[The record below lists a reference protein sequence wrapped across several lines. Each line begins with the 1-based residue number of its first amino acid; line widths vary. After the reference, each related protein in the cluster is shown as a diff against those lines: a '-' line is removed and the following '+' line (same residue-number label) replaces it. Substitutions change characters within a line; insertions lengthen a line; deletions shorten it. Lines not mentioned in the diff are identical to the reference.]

1 MCLQWVSIG
10 SKFNGCFRKPSMTLS
25 LNFSR
30 DKCLISEW
38 QGMGGMGG
46 MTGPAWMSGTIRHM
60 KLRREAAQE
69 AYNKLQALMH
79 QRAAADNK
87 ASK

>member
-1 MCLQWVSIG
+1 MLCSQWVSIS

-38 QGMGGMGG
+38 QGMGGM
-46 MTGPAWMSGTIRHM
+46 TGPARMSGTIRHM
-60 KLRREAAQE
+60 KLRREAA
-69 AYNKLQALMH
+69 
-79 QRAAADNK
+79 
-87 ASK
+87 

>member
-1 MCLQWVSIG
+1 
-10 SKFNGCFRKPSMTLS
+10 MTLS

-38 QGMGGMGG
+38 SGGIG
-46 MTGPAWMSGTIRHM
+46 MTGPARMSGTIRHM

-79 QRAAADNK
+79 QRAAAGK
-87 ASK
+87 AACK

>member
-1 MCLQWVSIG
+1 MQWVSIG

-38 QGMGGMGG
+38 QGV
-46 MTGPAWMSGTIRHM
+46 MTGPARMTGTIRHM

-79 QRAAADNK
+79 QRADTAMAT
-87 ASK
+87 SK